1 MIINYDTFIFVNCIL
16 REIVNAAP
24 LLIIYKLDYYLR
36 IKTYHTLVQSLMQQ
50 MKSIRNLIDKNLINN
65 YY

>member
-16 REIVNAAP
+16 REIVNAVP
-24 LLIIYKLDYYLR
+24 LLIIYKFDYYLR